1 MNINYIHPADQL
13 VMFMQ
18 RIYDKGMTTT
28 SGGNLSIK
36 DDDGNIWITPAGV
49 DKGTL
54 NRNDIV
60 CVKADGNL
68 VGMHKPSSE
77 LPFHAAVYKMRP
89 DLKAVLHAHPPAL
102 VSFSI
107 VRKAPNLDLMPS
119 VRKMCPEVKIATYAV
134 PGSAELGDNIG
145 KCFREGCDI
154 VLLENHGVCIGAPDM
169 FTAFQR
175 FETLDY
181 AANLEILAKRI
192 GMPKPLDEAAYEVT
206 QTRTHLKMDDFIP
219 SSHSVEE
226 LAARRDMITLIHRS
240 YKQGLFTATHGT
252 YSVRLSDGSF
262 LITPF
267 GMDRAY
273 LEEDDLVRV
282 KAGMKEMGKTPSRAV
297 GLHEKI
303 YALNPEISAVL
314 LAQPVHAMAFAVTD
328 TEFDP
333 RTIPESYIL
342 LRDVK
347 RMPYGQ
353 NYVQQDLTA
362 EYFGEVTPAA
372 LVENDCVIVTGN
384 TLLQAF
390 DRLEVMES
398 TAHSIINAAA
408 IGDIVHISKQEID
421 DLKTA
426 FNLKD

>member
-28 SGGNLSIK
+28 SGGNLSIM
-36 DDDGNIWITPAGV
+36 DEEGNIWITPAGV

-60 CVKADGNL
+60 CVSPDGAIKGL
-68 VGMHKPSSE
+68 HRPSSE

-107 VRKAPNLDLMPS
+107 ARRIPNLDLMPS

-134 PGSAELGDNIG
+134 PGSDKLGENIG
-145 KCFREGCDI
+145 KCFAENCDI

-175 FETLDY
+175 FETLEY
-181 AANLEILAKRI
+181 SANLEILANRI
-192 GMPKPLDEAAYEVT
+192 GKPRPLDEEAYKVS

-219 SSHSVEE
+219 KSHSVEE
-226 LAARRDMITLIHRS
+226 LAARRDMITLIRRS

-273 LEEDDLVRV
+273 LAEDDLVRV

-297 GLHEKI
+297 GLHARI
-303 YALNPEISAVL
+303 YDAHPEISAVL
-314 LAQPVHAMAFAVTD
+314 LAHPVHAMAFAVTD
-328 TEFDP
+328 TIFDP

-353 NYVQQDLTA
+353 NYLNQDETA
-362 EYFGEVTPAA
+362 EYFGEATPAA
-372 LVENDCVIVTGN
+372 MVENDCVIVTGS

-398 TAHSIINAAA
+398 TAHSIINASAVGQ
-408 IGDIVHISKQEID
+408 IIHISSQEID
-421 DLKTA
+421 DLKIA
-426 FNLKD
+426 FKLKD